1 VIDSRDGTVPY
12 DLPLKEVL
20 GDLPQ
25 KTFEDTRVKNQ
36 HTPLQLPADLT
47 SQAALD
53 RVLRLLSVRHAHYY
67 YCYYNAGTA
76 MLTAI

>member
-36 HTPLQLPADLT
+36 HTPLQLPAGLT
-47 SQAALD
+47 PQAALD
-53 RVLRLLSVRHAHYY
+53 RVLRLLSVHAAN
-67 YCYYNAGTA
+67 YCYFYWQYCCR
-76 MLTAI
+76 